1 MTALESTAAYA
12 RTLDEQDPLREFRG
26 RFLFPRGNSGE
37 EAVYLVGNSL
47 GLQPG
52 SVRTAVER
60 VLGEWEMLGVAGHFE
75 GAHAWLAG
83 YGRMA
88 ESMAGLVGAR
98 PSEVAVMNG
107 LTVNLHLL
115 MVSFYRPTP
124 ARFRIAVEPL
134 PFPSDLHAVR
144 AQARFHGYPAEQ
156 AVVEIPPR
164 PGEATLRTEDIEEF
178 FRREGASVAL
188 LMLGG
193 VNYYT
198 GQAFD
203 MGRVCAAARAAG
215 CAVGLDLA
223 HAAGNIPLSL
233 HDWGPDFAAWCSYKY
248 LNGGPGALAGC
259 FVHDRHA
266 AKPDLPRFAGW
277 WGQSVAERFAMGPHF
292 TPAPGA
298 AGWQVSNQPPVMLA
312 ALEASLALFH
322 EAGLDRLR
330 EKSVRLT
337 GYCEALLDG
346 MQPAPFT
353 VITPRD
359 PAARGAQLSLRFP
372 AGGRE
377 VFDRLARAG
386 IVCDWREPG
395 VIRVAPVPLY
405 NSYTDVF
412 RFAAAL
418 RAALA

>member
-1 MTALESTAAYA
+1 
-12 RTLDEQDPLREFRG
+12 
-26 RFLFPRGNSGE
+26 
-37 EAVYLVGNSL
+37 
-47 GLQPG
+47 
-52 SVRTAVER
+52 
-60 VLGEWEMLGVAGHFE
+60 
-75 GAHAWLAG
+75 
-83 YGRMA
+83 
-88 ESMAGLVGAR
+88 
-98 PSEVAVMNG
+98 
-107 LTVNLHLL
+107 
-115 MVSFYRPTP
+115 
-124 ARFRIAVEPL
+124 
-134 PFPSDLHAVR
+134 
-144 AQARFHGYPAEQ
+144 
-156 AVVEIPPR
+156 
-164 PGEATLRTEDIEEF
+164 
-178 FRREGASVAL
+178 
-188 LMLGG
+188 
-193 VNYYT
+193 
-198 GQAFD
+198 
-203 MGRVCAAARAAG
+203 
-215 CAVGLDLA
+215 
-223 HAAGNIPLSL
+223 
-233 HDWGPDFAAWCSYKY
+233 
-248 LNGGPGALAGC
+248 
-259 FVHDRHA
+259 VHDRHA

-346 MQPAPFT
+346 MRPAPFT